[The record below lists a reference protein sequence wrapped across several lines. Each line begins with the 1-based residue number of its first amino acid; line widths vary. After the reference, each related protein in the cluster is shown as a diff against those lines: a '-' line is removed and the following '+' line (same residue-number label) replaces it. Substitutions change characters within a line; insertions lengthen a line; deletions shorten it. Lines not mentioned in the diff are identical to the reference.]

1 MILFRAS
8 SSGDLAS
15 VTATTTITKPAGTAS
30 TDVLVVT
37 FGTDIGGIA
46 AAIVTAPSG
55 WTAINTA
62 LAVTNGNSNV
72 RLAAFWALGGVANLV
87 FNNSATTD
95 QEGWI
100 CVGFTGVDNT
110 TPIDATAAPNSSSS
124 ATTLTTNAVTVAT
137 SGAWHCIPCIDWN
150 GSATDMSAPGF
161 TTKQNASAQAN
172 ATLLYNATSKP
183 AGSTGTVVVTS
194 VSSATGQIIAA
205 MPFALRPAGAGAAF
219 VARRPYA
226 LGQAVPRA
234 AFY

>member
-1 MILFRAS
+1 VAIGVNAS
-8 SSGDLAS
+8 TSSGDIAS
-15 VTATTTITKPAGTAS
+15 TTATTTITKPAGTAS

-72 RLAAFWALGGVANLV
+72 RLAAFWAL
-87 FNNSATTD
+87 
-95 QEGWI
+95 
-100 CVGFTGVDNT
+100 DNT